1 MKPTQEGYINCN
13 QQKNLGDSEPRR
25 RGNNPPQWLYVM
37 HCLLCG
43 GENYGSNGGDVW
55 ERKCPHCQG
64 GKKGP
69 KLNASELARRL

>member
-1 MKPTQEGYINCN
+1 MTTAKEGCTNRN
-13 QQKNLGDSEPRR
+13 QQRNLGVTDPLR
-25 RGNNPPQWLYVM
+25 RGNNPSQWLYVM

-64 GKKGP
+64 GAKGP
-69 KLNASELARRL
+69 ELTAAELARCP